1 MDVLGNNKLIF
12 IFGSVTQPPPY
23 RLQKGE
29 QFLLGLLKH
38 NLRISVEG
46 SCSDIDHNKSAC
58 NLLRL
63 SDTERWT
70 TAVSHEDK
78 NNYFCQVKKKYHQIL
93 KKFQQQLQAQNVVY
107 QQRSQYDQIKT

>member
-1 MDVLGNNKLIF
+1 MDVLGSDKLIF
-12 IFGSVTQPPPY
+12 IFGRVTQTSPY

-46 SCSDIDHNKSAC
+46 SCSDIDHTKSAC

-63 SDTERWT
+63 SD
-70 TAVSHEDK
+70 AD
-78 NNYFCQVKKKYHQIL
+78 N
-93 KKFQQQLQAQNVVY
+93 
-107 QQRSQYDQIKT
+107 